1 MKLCLWSILLAV
13 VWVLGACTVE
23 TTPTTEQVVPTDA
36 PSNSPYPAAKSEH
49 ALPAYPAASG
59 DAQSFPAYPIS
70 VGNAPTTTPQVR
82 PEWTAQA
89 IREAT
94 AEAELRFT
102 DTPVPDPV
110 LTPVSQGVLLREVW
124 QQQGRAA
131 AAPPTLLYAL
141 ARIGYQEHTFW
152 RVGLDTLTQP
162 EQLTAEPQPGRHLSS
177 SVSSDG
183 HWLAYTL
190 GPVQNIRFH
199 VMRTDGSERR
209 LLDEW
214 WRSVD
219 DKYAWSPVGNRLL
232 FSSYEDNATGDVEGL
247 YLYDADLGMEPQ
259 RIGERPWTYIIGW
272 LDAQHVL
279 LYSYSTEFPLR
290 FETLN
295 VDTGVIQ
302 PIATT
307 PEHLKENSR
316 WSLSPDRQ
324 RVLLRGNNTWA
335 VFDLATATFRDLA
348 VSPKSLVWAPD
359 SQHVLYM
366 PSTGDGTAAL
376 MPVLTDTTPI
386 TLSLMPNYRPSSR
399 FTNPR
404 LAPDGSALVVNEY
417 SAAEERPYV
426 RTLVYDVWNDRWVT
440 LASRPQW
447 GTFLGWIAPEG
458 QQ

>member
-1 MKLCLWSILLAV
+1 
-13 VWVLGACTVE
+13 
-23 TTPTTEQVVPTDA
+23 
-36 PSNSPYPAAKSEH
+36 
-49 ALPAYPAASG
+49 
-59 DAQSFPAYPIS
+59 
-70 VGNAPTTTPQVR
+70 
-82 PEWTAQA
+82 
-89 IREAT
+89 
-94 AEAELRFT
+94 
-102 DTPVPDPV
+102 
-110 LTPVSQGVLLREVW
+110 
-124 QQQGRAA
+124 
-131 AAPPTLLYAL
+131 
-141 ARIGYQEHTFW
+141 
-152 RVGLDTLTQP
+152 
-162 EQLTAEPQPGRHLSS
+162 
-177 SVSSDG
+177 
-183 HWLAYTL
+183 
-190 GPVQNIRFH
+190 
-199 VMRTDGSERR
+199 
-209 LLDEW
+209 
-214 WRSVD
+214 
-219 DKYAWSPVGNRLL
+219 
-232 FSSYEDNATGDVEGL
+232 
-247 YLYDADLGMEPQ
+247 
-259 RIGERPWTYIIGW
+259 
-272 LDAQHVL
+272 VL

-307 PEHLKENSR
+307 PEHLKGNSR

-324 RVLLRGNNTWA
+324 RVLLGGNNTWA
-335 VFDLATATFRDLA
+335 VFDLATATFHDLA
-348 VSPKSLVWAPD
+348 TSPQSLVWAPD
-359 SQHVLYM
+359 SQHVLYV

>member
-1 MKLCLWSILLAV
+1 
-13 VWVLGACTVE
+13 
-23 TTPTTEQVVPTDA
+23 
-36 PSNSPYPAAKSEH
+36 
-49 ALPAYPAASG
+49 
-59 DAQSFPAYPIS
+59 
-70 VGNAPTTTPQVR
+70 
-82 PEWTAQA
+82 
-89 IREAT
+89 
-94 AEAELRFT
+94 
-102 DTPVPDPV
+102 
-110 LTPVSQGVLLREVW
+110 
-124 QQQGRAA
+124 
-131 AAPPTLLYAL
+131 
-141 ARIGYQEHTFW
+141 
-152 RVGLDTLTQP
+152 
-162 EQLTAEPQPGRHLSS
+162 
-177 SVSSDG
+177 
-183 HWLAYTL
+183 
-190 GPVQNIRFH
+190 
-199 VMRTDGSERR
+199 
-209 LLDEW
+209 
-214 WRSVD
+214 
-219 DKYAWSPVGNRLL
+219 
-232 FSSYEDNATGDVEGL
+232 L

-272 LDAQHVL
+272 VDAQHVL

-295 VDTGVIQ
+295 VDTGIIQ

-335 VFDLATATFRDLA
+335 VFDLTTATFRDLA

>member
-1 MKLCLWSILLAV
+1 MNAQTTVWLVGIVLLLA
-13 VWVLGACTVE
+13 ACASPAPQP
-23 TTPTTEQVVPTDA
+23 TPVAVPSA
-36 PSNSPYPAAKSEH
+36 YPIAVPS
-49 ALPAYPAASG
+49 AYPANTGYTPPPSPDVG
-59 DAQSFPAYPIS
+59 AQ
-70 VGNAPTTTPQVR
+70 
-82 PEWTAQA
+82 WTAQA
-89 IREAT
+89 IQNAT
-94 AEAELRFT
+94 AEAELRAT

-141 ARIGYQEHTFW
+141 ARIGYREHTFW
-152 RVGLDTLTQP
+152 RVGLDTLNQP
-162 EQLTAEPQPGRHLSS
+162 EQLTPDLQPGQYLNS

-183 HWLAYTL
+183 RWVAYTIESL
-190 GPVQNIRFH
+190 QRIHFS
-199 VMRTDGSERR
+199 VMRTDGSELR
-209 LLDEW
+209 LLAAGW
-214 WRSVD
+214 NSFD
-219 DKYAWSPVGNRLL
+219 DRFAWSPVGNRLL
-232 FSSYEDNATGDVEGL
+232 FSGYEYNDTDEYSVEPL

-259 RIGERPWTYIIGW
+259 RITERFRTRIVGW
-272 LDAQHVL
+272 VDAQHVL
-279 LYSYSTEFPLR
+279 LYSYSREFSSR

-295 VDTGVIQ
+295 VDTGGIQ

-307 PEHLKENSR
+307 PEHLKGTIR

-399 FTNPR
+399 FSDLH
-404 LAPDGSALVVNEY
+404 LAPDGSALMINEY
-417 SAAEERPYV
+417 SPLEETLYV
-426 RTLVYDVWNDRWVT
+426 RTLVYDVWDDRWAT
-440 LASRPQW
+440 LPTRPQW
-447 GTFLGWIAPEG
+447 ANFLGWIAAEELP
-458 QQ
+458 